1 MLRTVKG
8 QSLGLLS
15 WKTFVS
21 VSLYFPAIQR
31 HPPTGL
37 SLGSSQTPRLINGS
51 WRCPVISSPNNK
63 LQPKTGVPLR
73 PTFNTAPLTTRRKPI
88 IPALVFETA
97 HIQVALRGYAV
108 GFGHIIF
115 VCGRGN
121 TAQRESASHFYRII
135 RREEKSEG
143 ECHFCNGKTVSPPTN
158 LNTNMTLKTE
168 GLSLSYP
175 NPRVTNT
182 HNYDFSG

>member
-8 QSLGLLS
+8 QSLALLS

-73 PTFNTAPLTTRRKPI
+73 PTFNTALLTTRRKPI
-88 IPALVFETA
+88 IPCLLSSLRQCTFQRLWEVTELALSVAGETE
-97 HIQVALRGYAV
+97 LRENLHHSYPG
-108 GFGHIIF
+108 IIKDRRKK
-115 VCGRGN
+115 VRGN
-121 TAQRESASHFYRII
+121 VIFAM
-135 RREEKSEG
+135 
-143 ECHFCNGKTVSPPTN
+143 GKQCLLQQILTPTW
-158 LNTNMTLKTE
+158 
-168 GLSLSYP
+168 P
-175 NPRVTNT
+175 
-182 HNYDFSG
+182 

>member
-8 QSLGLLS
+8 QSLVLLS

-73 PTFNTAPLTTRRKPI
+73 PTFNTALLTTRRKPI
-88 IPALVFETA
+88 TPCLLSS
-97 HIQVALRGYAV
+97 LRQCTFKWLWEV
-108 GFGHIIF
+108 
-115 VCGRGN
+115 
-121 TAQRESASHFYRII
+121 TWLAS
-135 RREEKSEG
+135 S
-143 ECHFCNGKTVSPPTN
+143 TS
-158 LNTNMTLKTE
+158 
-168 GLSLSYP
+168 SLSVAGETKLRENLHHSYTGIIKGKKEKKQEGMSFLQWE
-175 NPRVTNT
+175 NSLSSNK
-182 HNYDFSG
+182 S